1 LFEAGFEFLF
11 GGQVELIFLNEKLAV
26 HLVGGVFHEQFILV
40 AGEDDADG
48 RVVARGVFLG
58 GEVAEIHIHLAD
70 VVVLNLV
77 DFEVDEDEAAEDAV
91 VEDEVHPVVGVVE
104 GDAILSANESEAFAQ
119 LQQEGLEVVAEA
131 GFQVGLGKG
140 VWLGDF
146 EKFEDE
152 GVAEDV

>member
-1 LFEAGFEFLF
+1 MLLALEA
-11 GGQVELIFLNEKLAV
+11 VEVVHV
-26 HLVGGVFHEQFILV
+26 HLQLPEILM
-40 AGEDDADG
+40 GELAQ
-48 RVVARGVFLG
+48 L
-58 GEVAEIHIHLAD
+58 EI
-70 VVVLNLV
+70 
-77 DFEVDEDEAAEDAV
+77 DEHEAAEQAV